1 MLLSY
6 RIAKVEHFNNQIF
19 DFQIF
24 KKHQQLKKVAKYKD
38 VIKRL
43 QAANQSLKRVF
54 RNRRGVRRIYYE
66 PGCGN
71 YK

>member
-43 QAANQSLKRVF
+43 QAANQSS
-54 RNRRGVRRIYYE
+54 
-66 PGCGN
+66 
-71 YK
+71 